1 MARKIISSYRA
12 KTKVKRRKHSKNA
25 SKGQIGYKKDSTF
38 DTISEHEV
46 REQQEKYSW
55 LYKG

>member
-25 SKGQIGYKKDSTF
+25 SKSQNAYKK
-38 DTISEHEV
+38 
-46 REQQEKYSW
+46 
-55 LYKG
+55 LYRGQGK